1 MSHHECSLKKY
12 SVRWKLSQQH
22 RWQSRCND
30 MKVSTQPKRKERQPG
45 GAPLVLFTLC
55 LISSFG
61 MLCSLA
67 RTHMRAHTHT
77 HIMRKSIT
85 VQLKGQQITSCT
97 FMMSVCVLMCTSV

>member
-12 SVRWKLSQQH
+12 SVRWKVSQQH

-77 HIMRKSIT
+77 HNAQEYNCAVERT
-85 VQLKGQQITSCT
+85 TNN
-97 FMMSVCVLMCTSV
+97 